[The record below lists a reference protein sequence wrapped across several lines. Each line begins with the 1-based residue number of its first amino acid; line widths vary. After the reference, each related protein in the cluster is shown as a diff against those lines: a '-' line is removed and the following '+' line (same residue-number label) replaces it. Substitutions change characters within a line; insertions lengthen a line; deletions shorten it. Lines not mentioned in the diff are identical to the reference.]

1 MQIYEDVGP
10 GTGRGIHLL
19 VLNQWTGAVMAQRLF
34 DTYAPRED
42 EAMALFINMVSDGRI
57 FVFAIKD
64 EGTFQ
69 LRQPTRSLLGRLG
82 SKEMSQVG
90 WRDMWAMVTI
100 KGGAQDSGNLVAEAA
115 SRSPDFKS
123 WGEPVELECRVPLAA
138 SEEEYAA
145 RCRWASERR
154 REFCDRIEGYGSV
167 CSCDNPAPIEF
178 SPPPPLNM
186 RITGVPVAIIAS
198 DRPHY
203 LFRMLQSLL
212 AARGA
217 DPDKVVVFIDG
228 FYEETL
234 AVARLFGL
242 RGVQHAPVGTGNA
255 RISQHYRISLS
266 SIFAMFPLAQEAI
279 VLEEDLDVSPDFF
292 SYFSQTVGLLR
303 EDPSLYCISA
313 WNDLG
318 YEHTSSDPSRLYRVE
333 TMPGLGWMLSRRL
346 YADELEPQWPG
357 PDRPWDWDMWMRLGD
372 VRRGRECIIPDVSRT
387 FHFGSS
393 GLNMNSYFHDVYF
406 SKHSFNTEAEVELAG
421 LEQLG
426 DEDYE
431 ELLHY
436 EISRAT
442 VLQHAPCE
450 TSVLPKGGAAHV
462 LYIQMRHAKDFSTW
476 LALAKCLHIW
486 DLDARGYHR
495 GMWRLHI
502 NHTPLFIVGA
512 PYSPYS

>member
-1 MQIYEDVGP
+1 M
-10 GTGRGIHLL
+10 
-19 VLNQWTGAVMAQRLF
+19 
-34 DTYAPRED
+34 
-42 EAMALFINMVSDGRI
+42 
-57 FVFAIKD
+57 
-64 EGTFQ
+64 
-69 LRQPTRSLLGRLG
+69 
-82 SKEMSQVG
+82 
-90 WRDMWAMVTI
+90 
-100 KGGAQDSGNLVAEAA
+100 AEAA

-421 LEQLG
+421 LEQMG

>member
-82 SKEMSQVG
+82 SKEMSRVG

-266 SIFAMFPLAQEAI
+266 SIF
-279 VLEEDLDVSPDFF
+279 D
-292 SYFSQTVGLLR
+292 
-303 EDPSLYCISA
+303 
-313 WNDLG
+313 
-318 YEHTSSDPSRLYRVE
+318 
-333 TMPGLGWMLSRRL
+333 
-346 YADELEPQWPG
+346 
-357 PDRPWDWDMWMRLGD
+357 
-372 VRRGRECIIPDVSRT
+372 
-387 FHFGSS
+387 
-393 GLNMNSYFHDVYF
+393 
-406 SKHSFNTEAEVELAG
+406 
-421 LEQLG
+421 
-426 DEDYE
+426 
-431 ELLHY
+431 
-436 EISRAT
+436 
-442 VLQHAPCE
+442 
-450 TSVLPKGGAAHV
+450 
-462 LYIQMRHAKDFSTW
+462 
-476 LALAKCLHIW
+476 
-486 DLDARGYHR
+486 
-495 GMWRLHI
+495 
-502 NHTPLFIVGA
+502 
-512 PYSPYS
+512 